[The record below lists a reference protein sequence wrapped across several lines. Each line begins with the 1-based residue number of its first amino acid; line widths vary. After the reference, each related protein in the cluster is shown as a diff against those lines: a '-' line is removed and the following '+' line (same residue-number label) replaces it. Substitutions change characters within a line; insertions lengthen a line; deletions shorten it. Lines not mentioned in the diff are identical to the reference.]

1 MKRLTLLFA
10 FLTCTIILT
19 NAQEKLDDLLPVR
32 GLELAAPAKDDF
44 DAFVKF
50 INDELDPL
58 KVNTLLMRIDW
69 NYQYKSRPELQGEN
83 PLTKSD
89 IKNCES
95 LQGGRYSYNFTDF
108 EEINPY
114 TSKKLFFY
122 NLNGQDILNLNSR

>member
-89 IKNCES
+89 IKKIVKACKADGILIIS
-95 LQGGRYSYNFTDF
+95 Q
-108 EEINPY
+108 I
-114 TSKKLFFY
+114 SKKSILIRLRNCFF
-122 NLNGQDILNLNSR
+122 IT